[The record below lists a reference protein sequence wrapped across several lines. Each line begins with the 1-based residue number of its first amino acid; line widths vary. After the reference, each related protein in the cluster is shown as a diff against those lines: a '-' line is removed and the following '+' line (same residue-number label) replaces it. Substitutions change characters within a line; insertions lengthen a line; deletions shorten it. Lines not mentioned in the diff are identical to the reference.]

1 MEMTEMFGIGMRLF
15 ANEYCICIN
24 VHGGGRLGTLLNF
37 ILYKCVHF
45 YGAEDRHTIGM
56 SAFV

>member
-1 MEMTEMFGIGMRLF
+1 MFGIGMRLF

-24 VHGGGRLGTLLNF
+24 VHGGGGRLGTLLNF